1 MPLIFTIDLRTI
13 YRGLDSLFLFK
24 SVWFSIAKPKLLHAY
39 LQNWFILLLDHAFHI
54 VYSFIPRP
62 KVLVNVLYLENILV
76 VFFRTF
82 GRLRPPALG
91 AQDLATKAL
100 APPIEAKEQP
110 TPASPMGSVE
120 ARKEK
125 KDCYFGDF

>member
-1 MPLIFTIDLRTI
+1 
-13 YRGLDSLFLFK
+13 
-24 SVWFSIAKPKLLHAY
+24 
-39 LQNWFILLLDHAFHI
+39 